1 MNVQVEIEKHED
13 EIHEGMP
20 PESSEIEIFEDDLH
34 GDSPMEPIEENE

>member
-1 MNVQVEIEKHED
+1 MNVQVEIEKHEN
-13 EIHEGMP
+13 EIHEEMP